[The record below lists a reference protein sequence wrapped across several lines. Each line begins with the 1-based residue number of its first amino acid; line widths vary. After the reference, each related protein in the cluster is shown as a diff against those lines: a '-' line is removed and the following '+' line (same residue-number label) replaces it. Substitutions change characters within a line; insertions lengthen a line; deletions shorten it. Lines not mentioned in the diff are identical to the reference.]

1 MNDGFSSLGKALIGI
16 GLFVIFIGIILLFSP
31 KIPFIGKLPGDIFYK
46 RGNFSIYFSLAT
58 CILIS
63 VALTL
68 IFYFI
73 NKIRH

>member
-1 MNDGFSSLGKALIGI
+1 MNSDFSSLGKALIGI
-16 GLFVIFIGIILLFSP
+16 GILVIFIGFILLFFP
-31 KIPFIGKLPGDIFYK
+31 KIPLLGKLPGDIYYK
-46 RGNFSIYFSLAT
+46 RGNFSFYFPLAT

-73 NKIRH
+73 NKFRY

>member
-1 MNDGFSSLGKALIGI
+1 MNGDFSSLGKALIGI
-16 GLFVIFIGIILLFSP
+16 GMIVIFIGVVLVIFP
-31 KIPFIGKLPGDIFYK
+31 KIPWLGKLPGDIYYK
-46 RGNFSIYFSLAT
+46 RGNFSFYFPLAT

-73 NKIRH
+73 NKFRH